1 MVGHGM
7 DIGPK
12 RLDLPTREDEN
23 NWQVLIET

>member
-12 RLDLPTREDEN
+12 RLDFPIIEDEK
-23 NWQVLIET
+23 NWQVLLET